1 MSHWLPWPFSFS
13 FIHFT
18 TKVSPN
24 TSRNLLF
31 SQMYMFPP
39 YFKKAILF
47 DVNLCSKKHG
57 ENPIN
62 KDPRAIHIFLCFE
75 KKLLN

>member
-1 MSHWLPWPFSFS
+1 MFHWLPWPFSFS
-13 FIHFT
+13 FVHIT

-31 SQMYMFPP
+31 SQMYMVSP

-62 KDPRAIHIFLCFE
+62 NGSKSHTHFFVF
-75 KKLLN
+75 